1 MDIFLLII
9 LLVIAI
15 IDTKYKIIHNKSS
28 LSTLLIGFV
37 LQRKLYITGLFVAL
51 IILLICVFVDEN
63 YKGGGDIKFIG
74 VIGLLKGF
82 NFTMEF
88 YIIAEILCFIY
99 RKTKRKNKTE
109 QLAYAPFMFLSFLI
123 MLIKI

>member
-1 MDIFLLII
+1 MDTFLLII

-15 IDTKYKIIHNKSS
+15 IDKKYKIIHNKSS
-28 LSTLLIGFV
+28 LLTLLIGFV
-37 LQRKLYITGLFVAL
+37 LQKKMYITGLFISL
-51 IILLICVFVDEN
+51 IILLICILVDEN

-99 RKTKRKNKTE
+99 RKIKRKNKTE

-123 MLIKI
+123 KMIL

>member
-1 MDIFLLII
+1 M
-9 LLVIAI
+9 LLVIGI

-28 LSTLLIGFV
+28 LLTLLIGFV

-51 IILLICVFVDEN
+51 IILLICVFVDEK

-88 YIIAEILCFIY
+88 YIISEILCFTY
-99 RKTKRKNKTE
+99 RKIKRKNKTE
-109 QLAYAPFMFLSFLI
+109 QLAYAPFMFLAFL
-123 MLIKI
+123 LKII

>member
-1 MDIFLLII
+1 MNIFLFTI

-15 IDTKYKIIHNKSS
+15 IDIKYQTIHNNIS
-28 LSTLLIGFV
+28 LLTLLIGFI
-37 LQRKLYITGLFVAL
+37 LQGNIYISGLFVSL
-51 IILLICVFVDEN
+51 IILLICVILDEN

-88 YIIAEILCFIY
+88 YIIAEILCFMY
-99 RKTKRKNKTE
+99 RRIKNIPKE
-109 QLAYAPFMFLSFLI
+109 KPIAYAPFMFLSFL
-123 MLIKI
+123 LKICF